1 MSILTVFEC
10 ASTEIRAICVEKK
23 GDDFSFLAFASVSV
37 DCLKNGLI
45 TNVSVFEEAIKK
57 IRNELDSKLV
67 RPIDGIVLSVVG
79 LKSVSRLKVFQKD
92 YPTSRVIV
100 RSDLLD
106 VLKSQPLEED
116 DIRLIHC
123 LPIRY
128 KVDNRLDVENPEGLI
143 ASHFTMACHLVGV
156 PSSAFLMYEYS
167 FKRLGL
173 KIDQWIA
180 PSFAISRFALSDA
193 LKKEGVLLMDFGRQ
207 ETQMAVWNQR
217 VPVFLSSFP
226 LGSSLISKDIQ
237 KAFSLTSFSEAEEL
251 KEKHGRA
258 WVLSEDHLRHI
269 SVGGVS
275 RSLLDLTRITHSR
288 VREIF
293 ELLRLHLL
301 SKSNLEGISRLVL
314 VGQGAQMPYLKE
326 LIENV
331 FHRSVQILPSY
342 SWKGHFI
349 SPVLVGCFL
358 LRFEALQSQN
368 PVLSQERETTLKT
381 MRSLIKDY
389 L

>member
-10 ASTEIRAICVEKK
+10 ASTEIRAVCVEKK
-23 GDDFSFLAFASVSV
+23 GDDFSFLGYASHPV

-45 TNVSVFEEAIKK
+45 TNVSVFEDAIKK

-67 RPIDGIVLSVVG
+67 RPIEGIVLSVVG

-92 YPTSRVIV
+92 TPVSTVIS

-106 VLKSQPLEED
+106 ILKSQSLEED
-116 DIRLIHC
+116 DFRVLHC

-143 ASHFTMACHLVGV
+143 ASHLTMACHLVCV
-156 PSSAFLMYEYS
+156 PSSVFLMYEHS
-167 FKRLGL
+167 FKRVGL
-173 KIDQWIA
+173 KIDQFISPA
-180 PSFAISRFALSDA
+180 LAISRFALTDS
-193 LKKEGVLLMDFGRQ
+193 LKKEGVVLLDFGRQ
-207 ETQMAVWNQR
+207 ETQMTVWSQR
-217 VPVFLSSFP
+217 VPIYLSGFP
-226 LGSSLISKDIQ
+226 LGSFLISKDIQ
-237 KAFSLTSFSEAEEL
+237 KAFSLHEISEADSL

-269 SVGGVS
+269 SVGGAS

-288 VREIF
+288 AREIF
-293 ELLRLHLL
+293 ELLRVHLI
-301 SKSNLEGISRLVL
+301 SKSSLEGTSRVVL

-326 LIENV
+326 LVENI

-349 SPVLVGCFL
+349 SPVLMGCFL
-358 LRFEALQSQN
+358 LRFDSIQSQN
-368 PVLSQERETTLKT
+368 PILSQERETALKT
-381 MRSLIKDY
+381 MRSWIKDY